1 MPLNVRK
8 LPGTQKYLIDP
19 KTIPKNHVV
28 INPSIAGDVVYMRVI
43 KSTETGD
50 KSEISL
56 FNATT
61 SETIQVS
68 EAGNML
74 VSCSRY
80 IGLEDLR
87 IIWFEKRLY
96 FVATT
101 THASKRMQS
110 ETVLG
115 LFSEDLKQV
124 ERLNHLNLGAPPVK
138 NICPFILD
146 GVFMLL
152 DTFKKTI
159 YSLSMKENNTGNGS
173 DVVITPYKQMTLHP
187 SVVPKSVDFEM
198 RGSTAPIHLHGDTWG
213 CIVHDII
220 YTDNRTFHT
229 KTKLAY
235 LHYYIEFDVSSGLIT
250 FISSP
255 FFLVHFGIE
264 FVSGISYDQNTGAV
278 TLFLGVDDKVPCAV
292 ETTLYNLRA

>member
-1 MPLNVRK
+1 MRK
-8 LPGTQKYLIDP
+8 LQGTQKYLIDP

-56 FNATT
+56 FNAKT

-68 EAGNML
+68 EAGSML
-74 VSCSRY
+74 ASCSRY

-87 IIWFEKRLY
+87 IMWFEERLY

-124 ERLNHLNLGAPPVK
+124 ERLDYLNLGAPPIK
-138 NICPFILD
+138 NICPFILN
-146 GVFMLL
+146 GEFMLL

-159 YSLSMKENNTGNGS
+159 HSLSMKENDTGNGK
-173 DVVITPYKQMTLHP
+173 DVIITPYKHMTLHP

-264 FVSGISYDQNTGAV
+264 FVSGISYDVNTGAV